1 MRRFAFLC
9 VSALALAGCAA
20 VGPTYKAPRIAA
32 PAAYQGAAALA
43 STPRTAVNDQEADL
57 SRWWLGFSD
66 PELQR
71 LIERAMDANLNL
83 DQAASRIREARYQE
97 IVAGAPGLPQVNAT
111 GNAQHEH
118 ISKNAF
124 PPGFA
129 SLLGGGG
136 SGGSAGGSGG
146 SSSGGS
152 SSSSSVFALPGSG
165 INLYQVGFDASW
177 EIDVFGGVRRAV
189 EAAKAQAQAAVWSR
203 RDAEVS
209 LAAEVA
215 SAYFS
220 LRADQRRIAVYQAE
234 VQRQQGLFTLIR
246 DRRSVGVATSLDTE
260 RQQNQ
265 IANAQARL
273 PALQADA
280 AAQIHA
286 LGVLLG
292 EPPEDLAQELSQAA
306 PIPAP
311 PPAIPAGLPSD
322 LLARRPDVR
331 QAERNLAAASARI
344 GVATAEL
351 YPQIT
356 ITGSADL
363 VSTALKTLLRWSSRQ
378 YSIAGAVN
386 WPLLDG
392 GKAHADIAI
401 AREQYL
407 QALDGYRNA
416 LLTAL
421 RDVED
426 ALSRCAADQAQGQ
439 ALARSLQS
447 AGRTETIARQQY
459 EVGLVDYS
467 DVLNANAGVLSAEDQ
482 IAQNDA
488 ALSRDTASL
497 YKALGGGWTPSCD
510 QCAAAK

>member
-1 MRRFAFLC
+1 MKRALPLFASLG
-9 VSALALAGCAA
+9 LAGCAA
-20 VGPTYKAPRIAA
+20 VGPNYKAPELAP
-32 PAAYQGAAALA
+32 PAAYQGVAALA
-43 STPRTAVNDQEADL
+43 STPRTTVSDQQADL
-57 SRWWLGFSD
+57 SRWWLQYRD

-71 LIERAMDANLNL
+71 LIERALKANLSL
-83 DQAASRIREARYQE
+83 AEAASRIRQARYQE
-97 IVAGAPGLPQVNAT
+97 IVAGAPALPQVNADA
-111 GNAQHEH
+111 NASHQH

-136 SGGSAGGSGG
+136 GSSSGGSSGGSGG
-146 SSSGGS
+146 SSSS
-152 SSSSSVFALPGSG
+152 SAPAFALPGSG
-165 INLYQVGFDASW
+165 VSLYQLGFDASW

-189 EAAKAQAQAAVWSR
+189 EAARAGAEAAVWSQ

-215 SAYFS
+215 SAYFA
-220 LRADQRRIAVYQAE
+220 LRADQRRTAVYQAE
-234 VQRQQGLFTLIR
+234 VARQQGLYTLIR
-246 DRRSVGVATSLDTE
+246 DRRTVGAATQLDTE
-260 RQQNQ
+260 RQTNQ

-273 PALQADA
+273 PDLSSDA
-280 AAQIHA
+280 EVQIHA

-292 EPPEDLAQELSQAA
+292 QAPEDLAAELAPAA
-306 PIPAP
+306 PIPSP

-351 YPQIT
+351 YPEIT
-356 ITGSADL
+356 INGSADL
-363 VSTALKTLLRWSSRQ
+363 VSTSLKTLLRWSSRQ

-392 GKAHADIAI
+392 GEAHADIAI
-401 AREQYL
+401 AREQYA
-407 QALDGYRNA
+407 QALAAYRNA

-439 ALARSLQS
+439 SLAQSLQS
-447 AGRTETIARQQY
+447 ARNTQTIAQQQY
-459 EVGLVDYS
+459 SVGLVDYS
-467 DVLNANAGVLSAEDQ
+467 DVLNAQAAVLSAQDQ

-497 YKALGGGWTPSCD
+497 YKALGGGWSSD
-510 QCAAAK
+510 